1 MQRHERA
8 ECESDRTRRVAGHWG
23 IGRVVGRTR
32 IGGRARRQWRSD
44 GGAEVAG
51 QNASRGSVSGRLADQ
66 AEERVL
72 QTSLKDAEE
81 EEGRKVQARACAR
94 TDSPGSRWGREED
107 KDTQGR
113 EDTGV
118 ALNKHG
124 RRSAWCRAGPSSRR
138 RFEHHSS
145 CHVHLAVGLHGG
157 RCFSRCTGGIYD
169 H

>member
-66 AEERVL
+66 AGAQV
-72 QTSLKDAEE
+72 A
-81 EEGRKVQARACAR
+81 
-94 TDSPGSRWGREED
+94 
-107 KDTQGR
+107 
-113 EDTGV
+113 V
-118 ALNKHG
+118 ALGEKNTWY
-124 RRSAWCRAGPSSRR
+124 R
-138 RFEHHSS
+138 
-145 CHVHLAVGLHGG
+145 
-157 RCFSRCTGGIYD
+157 
-169 H
+169 